1 MLGLGSLFRRLFSSS
16 GRGGALAQIA
26 ESAAEMSTLSHELL
40 RNSMSA
46 AQTSTTQ
53 RSRVLDVIAM
63 QQRIRAFAEKSG
75 INSREAAARTEVV
88 ACDTDHSSESIT
100 AATLNMQQMAETV
113 ANSTALMQQFVRSVA
128 EVDQMVLTIGEIAR
142 QTNLLAL
149 NAAIEAANAGQK
161 GEGFSVV
168 AHEIRLL
175 ADRTRQ
181 STVEIGNRI
190 EVMAA
195 TAREAEAAM
204 QKGRLAVEQSIQQ
217 TLSVQSSFH
226 ALRNAMHR
234 VESMSAEVAVSS
246 ERQIVSVN
254 RVTESIRKIDNLAL
268 ECTYEADASAE
279 LSMRL
284 ATSAT
289 HLHEQ
294 LKRLKV
300 PESQL
305 GALVDERHEETAREL
320 VKTMAALQPKVDRAI
335 ELLKQRCAAAGKPSL
350 GRDAGSAP
358 ASREGAPSL
367 YFGTIS
373 PASESRSWLDAI
385 AAETGCFATIFVCDR
400 RAGYEMGD
408 DANATAGIGMGGRFI
423 RIATTLHLGD
433 GSRATGTILNP
444 KGIAARHLL
453 AKQAHRGTAYV
464 LGKAYLTAYEPLLSA
479 ASEVIGALY
488 VGCPLQENAQA
499 PQGEAAISAN
509 SDLEAEEFDPAVE
522 PDPVPTEESTVPH

>member
-1 MLGLGSLFRRLFSSS
+1 MLGLGSLFRRVFSSS
-16 GRGGALAQIA
+16 GGGSALAQIA
-26 ESAAEMSTLSHELL
+26 ASAAEMSALSHELL

-46 AQTSTTQ
+46 AQSSTTQ

-88 ACDTDHSSESIT
+88 ASDTDHSSESIT
-100 AATLNMQQMAETV
+100 AATLNMQQMSETV

-204 QKGRLAVEQSIQQ
+204 QKGRLAVDQSIQQ

-254 RVTESIRKIDNLAL
+254 RVTDSIRKIDNLAL

-284 ATSAT
+284 AASTT

-305 GALVDERHEETAREL
+305 GEMVDERHQETQREL
-320 VKTMAALQPKVDRAI
+320 TKKMAALQPKVDRAL
-335 ELLKQRCAAAGKPSL
+335 ELLKQRCGAAGSPSL
-350 GRDAGSAP
+350 GRDAASATG
-358 ASREGAPSL
+358 SREGAPSL
-367 YFGTIS
+367 YFGTVS
-373 PASESRSWLDAI
+373 PATEARPWLDGI
-385 AAETGCFATIFVCDR
+385 ATETGCFATIFVCDR
-400 RAGYEMGD
+400 RVSYEAVE
-408 DANATAGIGMGGRFI
+408 DASAPLGVGMGGRFI
-423 RIATTLHLGD
+423 RIATTLQLAD

-464 LGKAYLTAYEPLLSA
+464 MGRAYLTAYEPLLSA

-488 VGCPLQENAQA
+488 VGCPLHEDADVS
-499 PQGEAAISAN
+499 PIEAAVSAAA
-509 SDLEAEEFDPAVE
+509 DPQAAAFDPMLQ
-522 PDPVPTEESTVPH
+522 PDHVPTEASPVPH